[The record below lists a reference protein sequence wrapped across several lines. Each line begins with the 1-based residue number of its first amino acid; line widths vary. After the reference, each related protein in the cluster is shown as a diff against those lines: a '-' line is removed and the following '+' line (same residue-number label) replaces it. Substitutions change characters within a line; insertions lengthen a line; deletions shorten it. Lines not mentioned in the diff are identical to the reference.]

1 MSTVAKG
8 LVGGLSVSRPQSYKV
23 LLSPTSA
30 FVMDHRNGSSDS
42 NKKYNY
48 RVNQLTKNIALLS
61 NSGMKLGLD
70 QCRGSPPDA
79 GTAVSLQLS
88 PQPAS
93 SQPMVVMLSW
103 LMSKPKHVHKYARLY
118 LKLGFDVLTVSIS
131 PWQLL
136 WPVKGSQLVA
146 KDLLSFLET
155 NSELRPLLIHG
166 FSVGG
171 YVWGELLSHAERD
184 RERYSAVMQRI
195 SGHIWDSAA
204 DMQDIEVGLPRAV
217 FLKNMVLQRALRS
230 YVKYHMRTF
239 YDAATQHYIRSS
251 QMFHSSMVRSPAL
264 LLFSKRDPVGNPD
277 SNLRLNESWEA
288 LGMKTYLKVFE
299 KSPHVGHYRYYPEEY
314 VAEVAAFLANI
325 DLLPVACKVQAK
337 AKL

>member
-1 MSTVAKG
+1 MTILKFAMSTVAKG
-8 LVGGLSVSRPQSYKV
+8 CIGGLSVSRSQSYKV

-30 FVMDHRNGSSDS
+30 AFVMAQRNGSSDS

-48 RVNQLTKNIALLS
+48 RVNQLTKNLALLS
-61 NSGMKLGLD
+61 NSGMKLGLEK
-70 QCRGSPPDA
+70 CRGSPPEA

-118 LKLGFDVLTVSIS
+118 LKLGFDVLTVSIN

-146 KDLLSFLET
+146 KDLLTFLET

-184 RERYSAVMQRI
+184 RDRYSAVMQRI

-204 DMQDIEVGLPRAV
+204 DMQDIE
-217 FLKNMVLQRALRS
+217 
-230 YVKYHMRTF
+230 
-239 YDAATQHYIRSS
+239 HYIRSS

-264 LLFSKRDPVGNPD
+264 LLFSERDPVGNPD

-299 KSPHVGHYRYYPEEY
+299 KSPHVGHYHYYPEEY